1 MTSAPLTGLSA
12 GEGLSIDPLVIS
24 LVSACT
30 ALVASIV
37 APFVTLSVARR
48 RFAATVLSANRQKWI
63 EALRDLLA
71 ELISHYVAVNVVK
84 RQWKGR
90 WNRGLDAVAE
100 DPKLLEKLERIVLVQ
115 WKIRLLINPAEAD
128 HQQLYATIDTALQR
142 LQLEESTDAETTAD
156 IERITA
162 LSQAILK
169 REWERVKQG
178 T

>member
-1 MTSAPLTGLSA
+1 M
-12 GEGLSIDPLVIS
+12 DPLVIS

-30 ALVASIV
+30 ALVASIIG
-37 APFVTLSVARR
+37 PFVTLSVARR

-63 EALRDLLA
+63 ETLRDLLA
-71 ELISHYVAVNVVK
+71 ELISQCVAVIVV
-84 RQWKGR
+84 RQQWKGR
-90 WNRGLDAVAE
+90 WNRGMDAMAA

-115 WKIRLLINPAEAD
+115 WKIRLLINPVEAD
-128 HQQLYATIDTALQR
+128 HRDLYGAIETALKR
-142 LQLEESTDAETTAD
+142 LQQEESTDAEMEGD
-156 IERITA
+156 IERITV